1 MRSEAAAPGP
11 AGHWGAR
18 LRRIPE
24 MLRGSRAA
32 RSRPHPPPP
41 EPEAFYGGEP
51 AGKRA
56 QDLERG
62 GSEGVRRRREP
73 PLELEGDVASAPKT
87 AAILRV
93 EPVPRVGG
101 PPPPPLAPQRLPTTG
116 SFSTGV
122 LLSPKSGFRGPG
134 RGHLAVP
141 KPPGTLR
148 VPCSPPP
155 APLPTLVLRLPGP
168 ERL

>member
-1 MRSEAAAPGP
+1 
-11 AGHWGAR
+11 
-18 LRRIPE
+18 

-134 RGHLAVP
+134 SKLLRKKNQVSSEESGVLSGALGPAHSCAV
-141 KPPGTLR
+141 
-148 VPCSPPP
+148 
-155 APLPTLVLRLPGP
+155 
-168 ERL
+168 ERALGSSQH